1 MTENNKKFYRWV
13 TVTELFEVFRNGC
26 VQPKKFESNKDS
38 TASSGERSFWWSEP
52 LQSPSVVA
60 VVVTE
65 ETPDAYSE
73 AVYWDISKEDCYH
86 KYVLPEATFTRPVKV
101 TEVWVSP
108 FWEGEE
114 VVSQLDDE
122 NDPTWFYSEE
132 VQECVDTF
140 SEWVQNNRVS
150 DEFFQQFPFVSQAAT
165 RRGSHESFSR

>member
-1 MTENNKKFYRWV
+1 MTEKFYRWV
-13 TVTELFEVFRNGC
+13 TVTELFEVFRSGC
-26 VQPKKFESNKDS
+26 VHPKKFESNRDS
-38 TASSGERSFWWSEP
+38 TASSGERSFWWGEP
-52 LQSPSVVA
+52 LQAPSVVA

-65 ETPDAYSE
+65 KEPSEAHQSE
-73 AVYWDISKEDCYH
+73 AVYWGDSNDDCYH
-86 KYVLPEATFTRPVKV
+86 KYVLPEFTFTRPVKV

-108 FWEGEE
+108 YWEGED

-132 VQECVDTF
+132 VQECVDAF

-165 RRGSHESFSR
+165 RRGSCESFSR